1 MSKDRA
7 IQENFLVRMQKSRF
21 VLSPLRPLRPLR
33 SLREPLVLFLGVCLR
48 LCRARPSAREKIPH
62 HPRNSEIFPCGF
74 LWPFVAF
81 CGLALELSQ
90 AQSAVP
96 KFHFQVA
103 LSSIR

>member
-21 VLSPLRPLRPLR
+21 VLSPLRPLR

-62 HPRNSEIFPCGF
+62 HLRNSEILFP
-74 LWPFVAF
+74 VAF
-81 CGLALELSQ
+81 CGLAAKLSLSRAQ
-90 AQSAVP
+90 AAVTKIP
-96 KFHFQVA
+96 FPGSF
-103 LSSIR
+103 R